1 MILIVCIMLLIFLTL
16 DIGFIYIDD
25 TEHFYI
31 SNALAFEC
39 AIILLIYTIV
49 DTLNKGGVLIG

>member
-1 MILIVCIMLLIFLTL
+1 MIIIVCIMLLIFLTL

-31 SNALAFEC
+31 SNALAFAC
-39 AIILLIYTIV
+39 AIILLVYSAIDIIV
-49 DTLNKGGVLIG
+49 KGV

>member
-1 MILIVCIMLLIFLTL
+1 MVIIACIMLLIFLTL

-31 SNALAFEC
+31 SNALAFAC
-39 AIILLIYTIV
+39 AIILLVYSVVVTILEV
-49 DTLNKGGVLIG
+49 

>member
-1 MILIVCIMLLIFLTL
+1 MIIIVCIMLLIFLTL

-31 SNALAFEC
+31 SNALAFAC
-39 AIILLIYTIV
+39 AIILLVYSVV
-49 DTLNKGGVLIG
+49 DTVMVV